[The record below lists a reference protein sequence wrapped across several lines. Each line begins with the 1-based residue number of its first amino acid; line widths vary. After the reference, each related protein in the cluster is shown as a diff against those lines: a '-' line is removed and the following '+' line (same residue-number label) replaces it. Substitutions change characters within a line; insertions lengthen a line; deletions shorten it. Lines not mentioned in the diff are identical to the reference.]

1 MKVKIFSLALL
12 MVIAATTFTTS
23 AQKRKRK
30 EFNGPAKSYSKTYP
44 AGDDKLRIDNEFGDV
59 TVTTWDKNEFK
70 VDVQIKVSTHGG
82 NDQKLLDA
90 ITISDKKS
98 GNGVFFQTHM
108 SNNHTSGSQNIQI
121 DYTVYMP
128 AKNALEISDNYGNID
143 LPEFSG
149 KVTIHS
155 SYGSL
160 DARALNNPANEFDL
174 SYSNASIASLRSAK
188 LSSEYGSVTIGA
200 VSDLTA
206 KLDYSSLKV
215 DNLQGTGNFN
225 TEYGGGITVNNL
237 GRDFKKL
244 SITSE
249 YANINIGTK
258 DANDA
263 NFDITIENG
272 SFKHDGNNVN
282 ILSTTPPTS
291 SRGWSPT
298 KNYKGRI
305 GKGDPAKMII
315 INSQYG
321 SVKIN

>member
-1 MKVKIFSLALL
+1 MKAKIFSLALAV
-12 MVIAATTFTTS
+12 VIATTAFTTS
-23 AQKRKRK
+23 AQKRKRSQ
-30 EFNGPAKSYSKTYP
+30 FNGPTKSYSKTYP

-90 ITISDKKS
+90 ITINDKKS

-108 SNNHTSGSQNIQI
+108 SNSHTSGSQNIQI

-128 AKNALEISDNYGNID
+128 AKSSLEISDDYGNID
-143 LPEFSG
+143 LPELSG
-149 KVTIHS
+149 KVNIHS
-155 SYGSL
+155 SYGNVDAKSL
-160 DARALNNPANEFDL
+160 SNAGNEFNL
-174 SYSNASIASLRSAK
+174 SYSNASIASMRAAK
-188 LSSEYGSVTIGA
+188 LSSEYGNISIGS

-206 KLDYSSLKV
+206 KLDYSALKV
-215 DNLQGTGNFN
+215 ENLQGVGNFN
-225 TEYGGGITVNNL
+225 AEYGGGITVNNL

-249 YANINIGTK
+249 YANINMGTK

-263 NFDITIENG
+263 DFDITIQNG
-272 SFKHDGNNVN
+272 SFKHDGNNVA
-282 ILSTTPPTS
+282 ILTTTPPTN

-305 GKGDPAKMII
+305 GKGDPAKMIF

-321 SVKIN
+321 NVRIN